1 MSEIS
6 SARHLLSQVNLV
18 VQNHEKFQ
26 KETGN
31 AFSFT
36 HALDIESDEVR
47 LHTRLIG
54 YLINPK
60 AGHLQGDKFLKLFFD
75 VIGIKE
81 DTDGFIV
88 EIEKHVGKRDWE
100 IVEGGRI
107 DLLISNSSRNIA
119 YAFEIKIYALEQ
131 EKQLERY
138 SKYLTNNFNSGES
151 KVYFLTL
158 EGNDSQY
165 HKGFEKYEKIS
176 FREHIHKWIESCRL
190 ASIDQPIIRETL
202 TQYIANIKRLTNQNP
217 DNQMSQEIIELI
229 MSSPES
235 FKAYNAMKVLDH
247 QLYQKFGDSL
257 IQAINQYTDLGEKFS
272 INFNNRNIP
281 NYEAAISFF
290 LGESK
295 DFRVMLYWL
304 GRQTIAIGMHIGS
317 NPDSQLRSEVK
328 NKLSDLHLGKY
339 LDYATWVWLS
349 EIDELNEKPL
359 LSYESWQKFRSE
371 EFALKI
377 AGWVKTIAKA
387 YEEISLLK

>member
-6 SARHLLSQVNLV
+6 SARHLLNQVNLV

-60 AGHLQGDKFLKLFFD
+60 AGHFQGDKFLKIFFD
-75 VIGIKE
+75 VIGINE
-81 DTDGFIV
+81 DTDGFMV

-100 IVEGGRI
+100 NVEGGRI
-107 DLLISNSSRNIA
+107 DLLISHEKKRIGFA
-119 YAFEIKIYALEQ
+119 IEVKIYAAEQ

-138 SKYLTNNFNSGES
+138 SNYLTNNFNSGES

-158 EGNDSQY
+158 EGNESQC
-165 HKGFEKYEKIS
+165 HQEFGKYEKIS

-202 TQYIANIKRLTNQNP
+202 TQYIANIKRLINQNP

-229 MSSPES
+229 TSSPES
-235 FKAYNAMKVLDH
+235 FKAYNAMKGLDY
-247 QLYQKFGDSL
+247 QLYQRFGEVL
-257 IQAINQYTDLGEKFS
+257 IEAINQYTDLNKNFRIE
-272 INFNNRNIP
+272 FNNKNIP
-281 NYEAAISFF
+281 NEDAEISFF

-295 DFRVMLYWL
+295 DLRVRLYWL
-304 GRQTIAIGMHIGS
+304 GKSIVGIGMHSAPPTDERI
-317 NPDSQLRSEVK
+317 RVEMK
-328 NKLSDLHLGKY
+328 NRLNDLNLG
-339 LDYATWVWLS
+339 DYRNNSGWVWLS
-349 EIDELNEKPL
+349 EIRDLKGEPKLTHD
-359 LSYESWQKFRSE
+359 SWE
-371 EFALKI
+371 EFQSKKFAEKV
-377 AGWVKTIAKA
+377 AGWIKTIAQA
-387 YEEISLLK
+387 YEEVSF